1 MSLSSLITDIK
12 SKVFGSNKPTPIA
25 KITPLF
31 DTENAPDL
39 EAGEGGF
46 YRRLEARQSALE
58 LYSKPLNCDVEKAD
72 TSIICG
78 EVAIDI
84 NGYEKCKII
93 ENYVSFM
100 DVINY
105 FSIPIA
111 ERGNDS
117 LPYVISDITR
127 QSEML
132 SSSHTSIEIKDDDF
146 IDVPLHLCS
155 SNIL

>member
-1 MSLSSLITDIK
+1 MSLSSLITEIK

-25 KITPLF
+25 KITPVF
-31 DTENAPDL
+31 DNEYTPDL

-46 YRRLEARQSALE
+46 YKRLKERQSALE
-58 LYSKPLNCDVEKAD
+58 LYSRPLNRDLEKAD

-78 EVAIDI
+78 EVSIDI

-105 FSIPIA
+105 FSIPIT
-111 ERGNDS
+111 ERGTDS
-117 LPYVISDITR
+117 LPYVIDDTNKKSELPR
-127 QSEML
+127 QS
-132 SSSHTSIEIKDDDF
+132 HTAIPITDDDF